1 MAALW
6 PDKGGIGQDGHLF
19 AAVSDRDWALG
30 GAGAAH
36 SGTRE
41 AHQLAQSERRTVRQW
56 VSNGYRRHPMV
67 VPVDIE
73 A

>member
-36 SGTRE
+36 QSTGVIVKLLDGENSGGWHRCKRVTICSKVKS
-41 AHQLAQSERRTVRQW
+41 H
-56 VSNGYRRHPMV
+56 
-67 VPVDIE
+67 
-73 A
+73 